1 MFVTTLARTPTS
13 RTPQMCTDQSQLAH
27 HHETHTRS
35 QAFAVEPRRYPA
47 KQCRGSSAPDNALD
61 PFPLLLAPHR
71 CHSARVSRYA
81 LGFKYLFAGGNVA
94 HHAYGVGSGGI
105 AGVGSRQ
112 TILAYYSMRGVEFEQ
127 RVAAAS
133 TAGFDGIGFGVGEY
147 LQLRANGTSD
157 DDLKQVL
164 SQHNM
169 RILELEALRLV
180 DDKSALD
187 FEHVARTFGVERV
200 QVIAPFGANK
210 DIDFDLAAKWLGA
223 LAERT
228 ADADVHYALEF
239 LPPTKIPDIATAQN
253 FVRRSGHPH
262 VGLCV
267 DTWHVFRGAGM
278 SSLADL
284 DYSLVKNIQVDDG
297 TMTPSMDDYIQD
309 CIHNRELLGA
319 GEFDLEQFFERTPP
333 NAPISVE
340 IIDDDLDLIPAF
352 ERAQLQASSLQRL
365 MARCY
370 RQD

>member
-1 MFVTTLARTPTS
+1 
-13 RTPQMCTDQSQLAH
+13 
-27 HHETHTRS
+27 
-35 QAFAVEPRRYPA
+35 
-47 KQCRGSSAPDNALD
+47 
-61 PFPLLLAPHR
+61 
-71 CHSARVSRYA
+71 
-81 LGFKYLFAGGNVA
+81 VA

-112 TILAYYSMRGVEFEQ
+112 TILAYYSMRSVEFEQ

-133 TAGFDGIGFGVGEY
+133 AAGFDGIGFGVGEY
-147 LQLRANGTSD
+147 LQLRTNGTSD

-210 DIDFDLAAKWLGA
+210 DIDFDVAAKWLGA